1 MDMKGGDVV
10 VSVAIVREGHLSRV
24 DEPRPE
30 NGQPEPENGQPA
42 EVEASV
48 SVEVVSQG
56 EAN

>member
-1 MDMKGGDVV
+1 
-10 VSVAIVREGHLSRV
+10 V